1 MFFLHFSL
9 FIKSKNPF
17 RFVWLRSS
25 SPWFDPS
32 FRISIDF
39 VNFNVW
45 SVAHDGT
52 IFILDILIKLIIRY
66 LDDKMAYIRDVKSL
80 TGKNY
85 LVIEVC
91 FELSFLSISIFYVFL
106 LHDGGWYSKLEWLEA
121 ISSKESSNVESFVGR
136 KYYESFA
143 NPWWTVTTAFTFI
156 SRLIGKVK
164 GWIKRETLLKQIYPH
179 VIYRDDDFLLLFYS
193 QWMQVFAN
201 FFLYLLKKHFV
212 RQRNSSKFR
221 NVKV

>member
-1 MFFLHFSL
+1 MMVQFSFL
-9 FIKSKNPF
+9 
-17 RFVWLRSS
+17 
-25 SPWFDPS
+25 
-32 FRISIDF
+32 
-39 VNFNVW
+39 
-45 SVAHDGT
+45 
-52 IFILDILIKLIIRY
+52 ILIKLIIRY

-91 FELSFLSISIFYVFL
+91 FELSFLPISILYVFL

-193 QWMQVFAN
+193 QWMQIFAN

-221 NVKV
+221 NFKV